1 MDIWAAGII
10 LLGFLSHR
18 MPVLNLN
25 KFSKITDETLK
36 ELVPLI
42 IMYGSEKIVETAK
55 SFDSNIYITSQM
67 ETLYHSGGFNYLFKR
82 PDVDYV

>member
-1 MDIWAAGII
+1 
-10 LLGFLSHR
+10 
-18 MPVLNLN
+18 
-25 KFSKITDETLK
+25 
-36 ELVPLI
+36 
-42 IMYGSEKIVETAK
+42 MYGSEKIVETAK